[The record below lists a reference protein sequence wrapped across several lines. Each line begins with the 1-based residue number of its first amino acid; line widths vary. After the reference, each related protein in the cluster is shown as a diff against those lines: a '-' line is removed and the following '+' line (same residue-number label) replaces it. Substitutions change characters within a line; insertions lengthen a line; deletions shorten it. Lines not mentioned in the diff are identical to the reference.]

1 MLEITLRTFLTT
13 SKLRSQVGS
22 WWYSLMI
29 KESETA
35 EKRHEF
41 SALAFAEGVGEV
53 GADPSCL
60 TGRAEKLA
68 QFEVNI
74 QVYIRSDRQVA
85 SSKAKTVFT
94 RGL

>member
-1 MLEITLRTFLTT
+1 M
-13 SKLRSQVGS
+13 
-22 WWYSLMI
+22 
-29 KESETA
+29 
-35 EKRHEF
+35 
-41 SALAFAEGVGEV
+41 AFAEGVGEV